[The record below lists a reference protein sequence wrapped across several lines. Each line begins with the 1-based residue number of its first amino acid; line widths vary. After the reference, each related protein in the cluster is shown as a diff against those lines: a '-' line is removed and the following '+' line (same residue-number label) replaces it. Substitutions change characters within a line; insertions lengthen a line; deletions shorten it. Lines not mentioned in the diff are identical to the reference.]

1 MKPESLYTL
10 SKQADADE
18 NSDIK
23 KLFIDV
29 LKIWPYIAVFVLIN
43 LCIAYVYIRTTN
55 PTYQVKA
62 TLEIKQDKNA
72 ESMDLFQNIGIK
84 VPNSIDNEIAILNSF
99 TLAYNAVKELDFN
112 VEYYREDFWKH
123 YEVYHNLPY
132 LVEVDWNHRQLLGG
146 ELAVTFV
153 SDDKFSLQV
162 ANDGLTLY
170 DPSMKDK
177 KKPLNL
183 KKLKIAG
190 TYQLNHWIES
200 KNYRFRIVK
209 ISPEAAANSQFSF
222 KLRSDYDLAE
232 LYSKKMKV
240 ELLKK
245 ESSILAIGLETHNV
259 EKDKA
264 YINKLIEVY
273 QERELK
279 VKNQTSINTAEF
291 IKEQLKSITD
301 SMVYFEDKLQ
311 SYRTRNESFNLKEQG
326 SVVYS
331 RLSALQDN
339 SAAIGLKIKYYQSTL
354 DYLNQDKVS
363 QLVVPSSIGIEE
375 TVLERLIPELIE
387 NQNRRERLR
396 QVLSSDNQAL
406 KDLQFKYETLLAT
419 VRENLRRSL
428 NAATLSLQD
437 VNKRIADLSGE
448 LDMLPQVERN
458 LLSIQRQFSISE
470 NIYTYLLQKRSEAEI
485 TSASN
490 VPSSQ
495 ILDLSRQ
502 VGAKLSPIS
511 SRIYIIAFSL
521 GVLIPVI
528 FVFVRNSFN
537 NKIYDVKLLEK
548 KVMAPLVGIIFRNNG
563 KEGSNVVL
571 NSPRSFISENFRSI
585 RASTQFLH
593 NQEDSLV
600 ISFTSGKAGE
610 GKTFCS
616 INTAAIYAISGKKT
630 ILVGMDLRMP
640 RIAEHFDLHNDV
652 GVSNYLIGS
661 ASLQE
666 LIEPSVAQN
675 LDVLLSGP
683 LPPNPAELI
692 VRPSFAQM
700 IAELREMYD
709 VIILDCPPAGFV
721 SETIDIFKVADINFY
736 IYRHLHSEWNSIDYL
751 NSLIEKGLIKKPY
764 VIYND
769 MEAVF
774 NKQYGYGYHAPSSPE
789 PKWKRLLNKLL
800 RRR

>member
-1 MKPESLYTL
+1 MKAENIHTL
-10 SKQADADE
+10 SKQKERTDE

-29 LKIWPYIAVFVLIN
+29 LKVWPVIVAFVIIN
-43 LCIAYVYIRTTN
+43 LGIAYVTIKRTN

-72 ESMDLFQNIGIK
+72 ESIDLFQNIGIK

-99 TLAYNAVKELDFN
+99 TLAFNAVKGLDFN
-112 VEYYREDFWKH
+112 VEYFKKDFWKH
-123 YEVYHNLPY
+123 YEVYHTLPY
-132 LVEVDWNHRQLLGG
+132 VVEVDWNHRQLLGG
-146 ELAVTFV
+146 ELEVQFI
-153 SDDKFSLQV
+153 DKDRFSLNI
-162 ANDGLTLY
+162 ANESLWLY
-170 DPSMKDK
+170 DPKTKDK
-177 KKPLNL
+177 KIALDL
-183 KKLKIAG
+183 KKLNVVG
-190 TYQLNHWIES
+190 NYRLNEWIEG
-200 KNYRFRIVK
+200 KNYRFKVIQIEPK
-209 ISPEAAANSQFSF
+209 TNGSLEFSF
-222 KLRSDYDLAE
+222 RLRSDFDLAE
-232 LYSKKMKV
+232 FYSKKMKV

-245 ESSILAIGLETHNV
+245 ESSILSIGLESQMV

-273 QERELK
+273 QNRELK
-279 VKNQTSINTAEF
+279 VKNQTSINTAAF

-301 SMVYFEDKLQ
+301 SMVFFEDKLQ
-311 SYRTRNESFNLKEQG
+311 KYRTKNESFNLKEQG
-326 SVVYS
+326 NVVYS
-331 RLSALQDN
+331 RLSTLQDN

-354 DYLNQDKVS
+354 AYLEQDKVS

-375 TVLERLIPELIE
+375 TILEKLIPELLE
-387 NQNRRERLR
+387 DQNKRERLR
-396 QVLSSDNQAL
+396 QVLSPQNQAL
-406 KDLQFKYETLLAT
+406 KDLEFKYVTLLAT
-419 VRENLRRSL
+419 VRENLKRSL
-428 NAATLSLQD
+428 NVAKLSLQD
-437 VNKRIADLSGE
+437 VNKRIAELGGE

-458 LLSIQRQFSISE
+458 LLSIQRQFTISE

-502 VGAKLSPIS
+502 VGGMLSPIS
-511 SRIYIIAFSL
+511 SRNYIIAFCL
-521 GVLIPVI
+521 GILIPVLI
-528 FVFVRNSFN
+528 IFVRNSFD

-548 KVMAPLVGIIFRNNG
+548 RVLAPLVGIVFRNFG

-571 NSPRSFISENFRSI
+571 NSPRAFISENFRSI

-593 NQEDSLV
+593 EREDSLV

-616 INTAAIYAISGKKT
+616 INTAAIYSLSGKKT

-640 RIAEHFDLHNDV
+640 RIAEHFDLPNDV
-652 GVSNYLIGS
+652 GVSNYLIGNGV
-661 ASLQE
+661 LKDM
-666 LIEPSVAQN
+666 IKPSGSQN

-692 VRPSFAQM
+692 VRPTFLEM
-700 IAELREMYD
+700 IKELRAIYD

-736 IYRHLHSEWNSIDYL
+736 IFRHLNSEWNSIDYL
-751 NSLIEKGLIKKPY
+751 NSLIEKGLIKKAY

-769 MEAVF
+769 MEVVF
-774 NKQYGYGYHAPSSPE
+774 NKQYGYGYHAAIEKQTMSKKMSNWLTR
-789 PKWKRLLNKLL
+789 K
-800 RRR
+800 